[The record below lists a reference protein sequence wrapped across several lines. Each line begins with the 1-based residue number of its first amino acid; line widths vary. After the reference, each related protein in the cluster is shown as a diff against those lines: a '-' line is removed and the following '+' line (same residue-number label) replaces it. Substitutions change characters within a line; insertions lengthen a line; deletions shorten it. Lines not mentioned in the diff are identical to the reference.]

1 MGNSPLLPKAKIWED
16 QYFTETAE
24 PGRVSLVRAGEWIS
38 PSVFP
43 SGRCGRRARSRF
55 YSFTHLRATPRRRR
69 LDRDLDCEPAAYLG
83 CRILCAHQHSAVLEE
98 PDGAA
103 DRGRQ
108 RQPRARSAVQ
118 RIRVE
123 AA

>member
-55 YSFTHLRATPRRRR
+55 YSFTHLLGGFLLPIVGPAMLFLGGPFSP
-69 LDRDLDCEPAAYLG
+69 EPSGRSLG
-83 CRILCAHQHSAVLEE
+83 KAPWLLPA
-98 PDGAA
+98 
-103 DRGRQ
+103 
-108 RQPRARSAVQ
+108 
-118 RIRVE
+118 
-123 AA
+123 